1 MVFNSYQKDN
11 LPIGYRKAPFETED
25 KARIII
31 DSFEGN
37 YALILDKNN
46 KGEYF
51 EGIICLSD
59 EEDLPDE
66 KDSFKL
72 CDPKMPENDK
82 ECLRFRFENLLEILV
97 KD

>member
-31 DSFEGN
+31 NSFEGS

-51 EGIICLSD
+51 EGIICLPD
-59 EEDLPDE
+59 EE
-66 KDSFKL
+66 DSFKL

-97 KD
+97 RD